1 MPEDINIIVGKLIT
15 LLKGNFEGLKGV
27 IKDEKAGIIVSG
39 GLDSSIIAHLSGTY
53 LKDSLYLSL
62 AGKESLDKPFLDIL
76 SKYLSNKIEVVDP
89 QSFLKEDIDIV
100 KEILE
105 KAGIET
111 NLMQMSL
118 GLGFYLLAS
127 YAKKVGLKYILTG
140 QGADEIFG
148 GYTRYKNYEGDLMD
162 YLKSDYEKVGRIDYK
177 RDSAI
182 FRHFNIEIVNP
193 YEEKQF
199 LEYSLTISPEL
210 KLYKKDG
217 TIIEKYILRLV
228 AQKLGLSEEIVWR
241 PKKAFQYSSRMQKI
255 LAKKMGIHL

>member
-1 MPEDINIIVGKLIT
+1 MPENIDIIVEKLIT
-15 LLKGNFEGLKGV
+15 LLKGNFECLKGV

-39 GLDSSIIAHLSGTY
+39 GLDSSIIAHLSNIY
-53 LKDSLYLSL
+53 LNNPFYLSL
-62 AGKESLDKPFLDIL
+62 AGTDSLDKPFLDIL
-76 SKYLSNKIEVVDP
+76 SAYLSHKIEMIEP
-89 QSFLKEDIDIV
+89 QSFLKDDIDIV

-105 KAGIET
+105 KEEIET

-127 YAKKVGLKYILTG
+127 YAKNAGLKYILTG

-148 GYTRYKNYEGDLMD
+148 GYARYKNYTGNLMD
-162 YLKSDYEKVGRIDYK
+162 YLKSDYEKVGGIDYK

-182 FRHFNIEIVNP
+182 LNHFKIGLINP

-199 LEYSLTISPEL
+199 LEYAFTISPEL

-228 AQKLGLSEEIVWR
+228 AQKLELPEEIVWR

-255 LAKKMGIHL
+255 LAVYLGIKT